1 MMVDYSELKASQLK
15 QLLQGMDKSSA
26 NVDLPANVQLSIPI
40 KSFAA
45 NNIRCGAD
53 ATTDHHLVRVPLGTK
68 NQPQMLICHQYPNH
82 LRG

>member
-26 NVDLPANVQLSIPI
+26 DVDLPANVQLSIPI

-45 NNIRCGAD
+45 NNIRCGRAGPRQ
-53 ATTDHHLVRVPLGTK
+53 LLQK
-68 NQPQMLICHQYPNH
+68 NTIPMWVMF
-82 LRG
+82 